1 MELYN
6 LTISQALKAILK
18 GEISPLELTN
28 AIFTRIEAVEDKVRA
43 YVTLTKDDAL
53 RKARQA
59 QNRIKTAPA
68 SPHYLSHHSHPGPP
82 HYLNH
87 HSHPGPPHYLNHHSR
102 PGPPHYLNHHSHPGP
117 PHYLNH
123 HS

>member
-59 QNRIKTAPA
+59 QNRIKKALHTT
-68 SPHYLSHHSHPGPP
+68 STITH
-82 HYLNH
+82 
-87 HSHPGPPHYLNHHSR
+87 
-102 PGPPHYLNHHSHPGP
+102 
-117 PHYLNH
+117 
-123 HS
+123 